1 MTKDFNSIDFFFNW
15 EYSFIVDHVRINRG
29 LLNYDGVWLMEGSFI
44 IITGRDP
51 NVKDRRHLWCN
62 VQNSNTNVNCCNR
75 TGTSTITTN
84 DNDHR
89 TESKTTMCLS
99 LSQRPFLLPLPISFF
114 YPVPLIF
121 LPLTYMPFVFLK
133 SEKVKL

>member
-1 MTKDFNSIDFFFNW
+1 
-15 EYSFIVDHVRINRG
+15 
-29 LLNYDGVWLMEGSFI
+29 MEGSFI

-89 TESKTTMCLS
+89 TESIHTK
-99 LSQRPFLLPLPISFF
+99 
-114 YPVPLIF
+114 YEVNNNK
-121 LPLTYMPFVFLK
+121 K
-133 SEKVKL
+133 STKVKSDLG